1 MELDEHWKHSTRRQV
16 IKICG
21 HLLDAQKAIRLATE
35 HAKLAGNYSSTTQAI
50 EGNIDA
56 LATGV
61 LETVKLCGI
70 AADEIKQTML
80 DPHATPAP
88 IKGNMGVALTPY
100 QRSLAR
106 EGIVFTTM
114 PEYVATKAER
124 KIPKLLTF
132 TLRTPK
138 KRHNRRKSPDNPPL

>member
-21 HLLDAQKAIRLATE
+21 HLLDAQKAIRLSSE
-35 HAKLAGNYSSTTQAI
+35 HAKLAGNYSETTQAI

-56 LATGV
+56 LAIGV
-61 LETVKLCGI
+61 LETIKLCGI

-80 DPHATPAP
+80 DPHVTPAP
-88 IKGNMGVALTPY
+88 IKGNMGIALTPF

-114 PEYVATKAER
+114 PEYVSTKAER
-124 KIPKLLTF
+124 RLPKILTF
-132 TLRTPK
+132 TLRVPK
-138 KRHNRRKSPDNPPL
+138 KQRNRRKSPDNPPL

>member
-1 MELDEHWKHSTRRQV
+1 MEIEEHWKHSTRRQV
-16 IKICG
+16 LKICG
-21 HLLDAQKAIRLATE
+21 HLLDAQKATRLATE
-35 HAKLAGNYSSTTQAI
+35 HVKLAGNYSTTTQAI

-56 LATGV
+56 LAIGL
-61 LETVKLCGI
+61 LETIKLCGI
-70 AADEIKQTML
+70 AADEIKQAML

-88 IKGNMGVALTPY
+88 IKGNMGIALTPF

-114 PEYVATKAER
+114 PEYVATKTER
-124 KIPKLLTF
+124 RLPKILTF

-138 KRHNRRKSPDNPPL
+138 KQKNRRKSPDNPPL

>member
-16 IKICG
+16 VKICG

-35 HAKLAGNYSSTTQAI
+35 HAKLAGNYNETTKAI

-56 LATGV
+56 LAIGI
-61 LETVKLCGI
+61 LETIKLCGI

-80 DPHATPAP
+80 DPNAKAAP
-88 IKGNMGVALTPY
+88 IKGNMGFNLTPF

-114 PEYVATKAER
+114 PEYVPNKQER
-124 KIPKLLTF
+124 RLPKILTF

-138 KRHNRRKSPDNPPL
+138 KQRNRRKSPDNPPL

>member
-21 HLLDAQKAIRLATE
+21 HLLDAQKAIRLSSE
-35 HAKLAGNYSSTTQAI
+35 HAKLAGNYTETTKAI

-56 LATGV
+56 LAIGI
-61 LETVKLCGI
+61 LETIKLCGI
-70 AADEIKQTML
+70 AADEIKSTML

-88 IKGNMGVALTPY
+88 IKGNMGVALTPF

-106 EGIVFTTM
+106 EGIKFTTM
-114 PEYVATKAER
+114 PEYVANKQER
-124 KIPKLLTF
+124 RLPKILTF
-132 TLRTPK
+132 TLRTK
-138 KRHNRRKSPDNPPL
+138 QKQRNRRKSPDNPPL